1 MDDYDPL
8 GADFISI
15 GRLLSIRRFFLR
27 LYGAKF
33 PVDAFHV
40 VHVNTIV
47 LPVRSDYGDQ
57 KVPSVV
63 IITGCLKLLSVVL
76 CWDQNGL

>member
-47 LPVRSDYGDQ
+47 LPVRSDYEDQ
-57 KVPSVV
+57 KYH
-63 IITGCLKLLSVVL
+63 L
-76 CWDQNGL
+76 W